1 MSTILETIS
10 EVIRSPLFMVIVTLV
25 IAFYTT
31 WRFARKSQTDIYSE
45 FDKLLLFLLIWVFV
59 TRLLYLFV
67 FYDQSVAWNILPFRV
82 VQDFDN
88 NIVNRIFF
96 DNYPWT
102 IFKVWDFNYFISA
115 SVVPVFLFSMIDSK
129 FKLGKTYFLTYVRYG
144 RISLLLMS
152 VVLLVYIT
160 NNPLTG
166 LDSFTYPLILGFL
179 ICMYFVTMT
188 QRFSNATFLKWI
200 LFLSYIVFALNSLYI
215 SFDLKKLFVY
225 IGIFFLT
232 FFLYLLEKAITIKEN
247 SLDRASAGVD
257 IVKERARY
265 VRRGEGVSK
274 GFNQSYREVNES
286 TISSIFGSSMKG
298 SISKLFGS
306 KNENTDK

>member
-1 MSTILETIS
+1 MSTIIETII
-10 EVIRSPLFMVIVTLV
+10 EVIRSPLFMVIITLV

-96 DNYPWT
+96 DTYPWT

-115 SVVPVFLFSMIDSK
+115 SIVPVFLFSMIDSK

-160 NNPLTG
+160 TNTLTG
-166 LDSFTYPLILGFL
+166 LDNFTYPLILGFL
-179 ICMYFVTMT
+179 LCMYFVTMT

-200 LFLSYIVFALNSLYI
+200 LFLSYIVFAFNSLYI

-257 IVKERARY
+257 IVKERARF
-265 VRRGEGVSK
+265 VRRGEGISK

>member
-1 MSTILETIS
+1 MSTIIETII
-10 EVIRSPLFMVIVTLV
+10 EIIRSPLFMFIITLV

-96 DNYPWT
+96 DTYPWT

-115 SVVPVFLFSMIDSK
+115 SIVPVFLFSMIDSK

-160 NNPLTG
+160 TNTLTG
-166 LDSFTYPLILGFL
+166 LDNFTYPLILGFL
-179 ICMYFVTMT
+179 LCMYFVTMT

-200 LFLSYIVFALNSLYI
+200 LFLSYIVFAFNSLYI

-257 IVKERARY
+257 IVKERARF
-265 VRRGEGVSK
+265 VRRGEGISK

>member
-1 MSTILETIS
+1 MSTIIETII
-10 EVIRSPLFMVIVTLV
+10 EIIRSPLFMFIITLV

-96 DNYPWT
+96 DTYPWT

-115 SVVPVFLFSMIDSK
+115 SIVPVFLFSMIDSK
-129 FKLGKTYFLTYVRYG
+129 LKLGKTYFLTYVRYG

-160 NNPLTG
+160 TNTLTG
-166 LDSFTYPLILGFL
+166 LDNFTYPLILGFL
-179 ICMYFVTMT
+179 LCMYFVTMT

-200 LFLSYIVFALNSLYI
+200 LFLSYIVFAFNSLYI

-257 IVKERARY
+257 FVKERARF
-265 VRRGEGVSK
+265 VRRGEGISK

-286 TISSIFGSSMKG
+286 TITSIFGSSMKG

>member
-1 MSTILETIS
+1 MSTIIETII
-10 EVIRSPLFMVIVTLV
+10 EVIRSPLFMVIITLV

-96 DNYPWT
+96 DTYPWT

-115 SVVPVFLFSMIDSK
+115 SIVPVFLFSMIDSK

-160 NNPLTG
+160 TNTLTG
-166 LDSFTYPLILGFL
+166 LDNFTYPLILGFL
-179 ICMYFVTMT
+179 LCMYFVTMT

-200 LFLSYIVFALNSLYI
+200 LFLSYIVFAFNSLYI

-257 IVKERARY
+257 IVKERARFI
-265 VRRGEGVSK
+265 RRGEGISK

>member
-1 MSTILETIS
+1 MSTLIETIL
-10 EVIRSPLFMVIVTLV
+10 VVVRSPLFMVIVTLV

-31 WRFARKSQTDIYSE
+31 WRFARKSQNDVYSE

-67 FYDQSVAWNILPFRV
+67 FYDQSVAWNALPFRV

-88 NIVNRIFF
+88 NITNRIFF
-96 DNYPWT
+96 DTYPWT

-115 SVVPVFLFSMIDSK
+115 SIIPVFLFSMIDSK
-129 FKLGKTYFLTYVRYG
+129 FKLGKSYFLTYVRYG
-144 RISLLLMS
+144 RISILLMS
-152 VVLLVYIT
+152 VVLLVYI
-160 NNPLTG
+160 NSNPLTG

-179 ICMYFVTMT
+179 ICMYFVTMM
-188 QRFSNATFLKWI
+188 QRFSNPTFLKWV

-215 SFDLKKLFVY
+215 SFDLKKLLVY
-225 IGIFFLT
+225 VGIFFLT
-232 FFLYLLEKAITIKEN
+232 LFLFLLEKAITIKEN
-247 SLDRASAGVD
+247 SLDRASSGVD
-257 IVKERARY
+257 IVKERARF